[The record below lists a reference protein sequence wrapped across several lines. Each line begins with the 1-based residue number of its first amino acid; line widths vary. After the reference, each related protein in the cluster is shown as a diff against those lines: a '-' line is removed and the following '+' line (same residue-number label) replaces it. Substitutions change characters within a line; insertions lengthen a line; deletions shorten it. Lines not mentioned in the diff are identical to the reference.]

1 MDGEEFCLGST
12 SPADFFVPPCDGPIG
27 AWVAV
32 MSFVVCVRLMLLA
45 NTLRYW
51 LARRARQLHFDFHG
65 GNAAKLDRARRRM
78 PVVAIVLVMETAGY
92 AAALGVPFWIA
103 DPASRDSVVLAL
115 MGVITVLFFFVGTVS
130 LNHFIRAFASS
141 AQRH

>member
-1 MDGEEFCLGST
+1 MDGEGFCLGST
-12 SPADFFVPPCDGPIG
+12 SPADFFVPPCDGPID

-32 MSFVVCVRLMLLA
+32 MSFVICIRLGLLV

-78 PVVAIVLVMETAGY
+78 PVLVVVLVMETATY
-92 AAALGVPFWIA
+92 VAALGVPFWVA